1 MSLGSPTPV
10 PTEVATSE
18 VPSEPELLPV
28 MANPNPANA
37 SRAALPSSG
46 ATLGLAGM
54 AGNGSNP
61 GFGIHTVPTGP
72 GGPTL
77 NWDASNVYN
86 TLNVNYVQLFAVD
99 RQGINQAEQGV
110 IVEAE
115 RRHELAVSELCS
127 DANLKLAQAEAVA
140 NARHTQA
147 IANIE
152 HKAQER
158 DQLLRAELNRCKEA
172 LGRSREETKKAD
184 YQLGYLRTTLNEEFT
199 QNRNSTINFL
209 QEEFRKS
216 QDFLK
221 SEMNSKMQLL
231 EADLQS
237 QNDELQDVS
246 CRKSAKVSPK
256 GKRNQR
262 APSGRR
268 SRRIQ

>member
-18 VPSEPELLPV
+18 IPSEPELLPV

-37 SRAALPSSG
+37 SLAALPSSG

-54 AGNGSNP
+54 GGSGSNP
-61 GFGIHTVPTGP
+61 GFGIHTVPTGS
-72 GGPTL
+72 GGPT
-77 NWDASNVYN
+77 SNVYN
-86 TLNVNYVQLFAVD
+86 TLNVNYVQLFAAVD

-110 IVEAE
+110 IVDAE

-140 NARHTQA
+140 NARHAQV

-158 DQLLRAELNRCKEA
+158 DQLLRAELNQCKEA

-237 QNDELQDVS
+237 QNDELQDEL
-246 CRKSAKVSPK
+246 SAAERALTK
-256 GKRNQR
+256 GL
-262 APSGRR
+262 G
-268 SRRIQ
+268 IQIGWLSLR